1 MLALETTARSAVP
14 AVSPRECT
22 NYALL
27 FTPGERKALA
37 KSKVHQ
43 YNQLHLSLQ
52 LAFKRVVED
61 VESLKSGMRSILGNT
76 PLLRDVTSTFGE
88 HCNGV
93 NVFFYSWR

>member
-43 YNQLHLSLQ
+43 YNQLHSSLQ
-52 LAFKRVVED
+52 LARTLAELVLFDAE
-61 VESLKSGMRSILGNT
+61 LI
-76 PLLRDVTSTFGE
+76 
-88 HCNGV
+88 
-93 NVFFYSWR
+93 

>member
-43 YNQLHLSLQ
+43 YNQLHSSLQ
-52 LAFKRVVED
+52 LAFKRV

-76 PLLRDVTSTFGE
+76 PLLRGVTSTFGE